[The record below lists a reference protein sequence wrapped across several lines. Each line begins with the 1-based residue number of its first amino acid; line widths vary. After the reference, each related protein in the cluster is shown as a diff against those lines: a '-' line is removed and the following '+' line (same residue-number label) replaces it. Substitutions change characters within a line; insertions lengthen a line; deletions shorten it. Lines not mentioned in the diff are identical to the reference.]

1 MPIFSLPPYT
11 KEVTIAFSL
20 LLVRVCSFDPQ
31 TRGFYMGIY
40 LGNRS
45 VQVAGT
51 AVEEKAY
58 DDWLDTL
65 TRSEYGD

>member
-1 MPIFSLPPYT
+1 
-11 KEVTIAFSL
+11 
-20 LLVRVCSFDPQ
+20 
-31 TRGFYMGIY
+31 MGIY